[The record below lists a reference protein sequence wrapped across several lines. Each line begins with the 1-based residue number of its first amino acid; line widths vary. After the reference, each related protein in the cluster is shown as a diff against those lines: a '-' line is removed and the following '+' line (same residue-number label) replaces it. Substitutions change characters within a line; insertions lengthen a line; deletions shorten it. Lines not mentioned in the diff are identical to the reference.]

1 MPGHD
6 HHEDQASLDL
16 QRDLGVLAAKA
27 EENRRFLELALEAE
41 RSRSRDLEARQSQHE
56 AKLAQACATATQ
68 DAARVAHAEQQVSV
82 RLAAANAQAAS
93 REAALQAELDALREQ
108 TVLRGSLES
117 ELRRAKE
124 AAAAA
129 ESELQA
135 VWQQL
140 CEEQEA
146 SATMRSEV
154 QNLKQQLQQAQD
166 YAKRSIALQAEVNR
180 LRQQSEAPASEARL
194 QAELE
199 KLRSELNARRE
210 EAVSDAP
217 EPDKQTDNEEEV
229 TSLRRE
235 LRGMKILATA
245 LERKVKTYE
254 DRLLE
259 HSRTCADELN
269 TMHPVEIGGSNG
281 SEAPKGGEVSDR
293 GRAAL
298 QMGGQM
304 FNSFLSGLGAPPP
317 GSEQGEP
324 YPRSEVGSVLPAQNC
339 AAPAASEV
347 LIF

>member
-6 HHEDQASLDL
+6 HREDQASLDL

-41 RSRSRDLEARQSQHE
+41 RSRSRDLEAGQSQLK
-56 AKLAQACATATQ
+56 AKLAEASATAARG
-68 DAARVAHAEQQVSV
+68 AARVAHAEEQVSV
-82 RLAAANAQAAS
+82 KLAAASAQAAS
-93 REAALQAELDALREQ
+93 REAALRAELDALRERAA
-108 TVLRGSLES
+108 LRSSLDS

-124 AAAAA
+124 AGAAA

-146 SATMRSEV
+146 SAAMRAEV
-154 QNLKQQLQQAQD
+154 QSLKQQLQQAQD

-180 LRQQSEAPASEARL
+180 LRQQSEAAVSEARL

-199 KLRSELNARRE
+199 KPTSEPDVQRE
-210 EAVSDAP
+210 EATVELP
-217 EPDKQTDNEEEV
+217 EPAKQAGDEEEV

-235 LRGMKILATA
+235 LRGMKILVTA

-269 TMHPVEIGGSNG
+269 TMHPMEQGGGYG
-281 SEAPKGGEVSDR
+281 SEASKGGEVSDR

-298 QMGGQM
+298 QMGGQI
-304 FNSFLSGLGAPPP
+304 FNSFLAGLSAAPP
-317 GSEQGEP
+317 GSEPEAESG
-324 YPRSEVGSVLPAQNC
+324 LPAQNC
-339 AAPAASEV
+339 AALAQAGSGGGEA